1 MSTIRWTTAYG
12 LSLVAALI
20 LAACSRAPGASPAP
34 PAASGVAP
42 QPAAAAAPPPAQ
54 ATVAPAAADDAVA
67 SFYRG
72 KVVRLIV
79 GLPPGGGYD
88 TYARAIAHVLGKY
101 IPGNPTVIVENM
113 PGAASVVAANHVYN
127 VAPKDGTVIL
137 HYQGTV
143 VPQQLFG
150 AKGIEFDALKFQHL
164 GAPAHDT
171 QELHVAS
178 RTGITRFDQ
187 IVGPNGREVILAG
200 IAPGALTDDAPKVV
214 QDALGAR
221 IKLVSGYAGTAPV
234 RLAFDAGEVDGF
246 FNAWE
251 STKIT
256 NLAEV
261 ESGKWVVLVQITERP
276 HPDLPNVP
284 TIADIAHTDEQ
295 RQLLRYGIY
304 IPSLFTRPFAV
315 APGVPPERVRALR
328 EAFMQTLA
336 DEDFLAAA
344 ERGKLTVEPQTG
356 EEIQKLMEEYLTM
369 PEAIKTRLQSVLVAS

>member
-1 MSTIRWTTAYG
+1 MSANHRSAVLG
-12 LSLVAALI
+12 LSLVVL
-20 LAACSRAPGASPAP
+20 LVLSACSRAPSASPQA
-34 PAASGVAP
+34 AASQAAP
-42 QPAAAAAPPPAQ
+42 QPAAAAAPPTAQ
-54 ATVAPAAADDAVA
+54 AAPPSTADDAAVA
-67 SFYRG
+67 NFYRG
-72 KVVRLIV
+72 RVVRLIV

-88 TYARAIAHVLGKY
+88 TYARAIGRVLGKY
-101 IPGNPTVIVENM
+101 IPGNPNVIVENM
-113 PGAASVVAANHVYN
+113 VGAASVVAANHVYN
-127 VAPKDGTVIL
+127 VAPKDGSVIL

-171 QELHVAS
+171 QELHVAK
-178 RTGITRFDQ
+178 RTGITRFDEL
-187 IVGPNGREVILAG
+187 VGPNAREVVLAG

-251 STKIT
+251 STKIS
-256 NLAEV
+256 NLADV
-261 ESGKWVVLVQITERP
+261 ESGNWVVLAQITERP

-284 TIADIAHTDEQ
+284 TMADIARTDEQ

-315 APGVPPERVRALR
+315 APGVPAERVRALR
-328 EAFMQTLA
+328 EAFMKTLA
-336 DEDFLAAA
+336 DEEFLAAA
-344 ERGKLTVEPQTG
+344 EKGKLTVEPQTG
-356 EEIQKLMEEYLTM
+356 EEIQKLMEDYLTM
-369 PEAIKTRLQSVLVAS
+369 PEELKTRLQRILLAS